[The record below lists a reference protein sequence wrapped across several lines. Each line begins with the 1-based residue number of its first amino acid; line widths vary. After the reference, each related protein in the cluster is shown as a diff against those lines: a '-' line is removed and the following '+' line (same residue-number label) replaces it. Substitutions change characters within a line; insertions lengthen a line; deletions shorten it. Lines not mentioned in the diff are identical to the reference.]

1 MVIGGVANAVWG
13 EPRVTLDVDI
23 TVAATAAEAP
33 KILKALGAQVKRAPD
48 DPVDFAEYG
57 VLPFIHANGPK
68 VELAFGMA
76 SYVHQAVERA
86 VEINILGVPV
96 RFCSAEDL
104 VLHKI
109 ISERRKDQDDVDGIF
124 RHRKAAL
131 DREYLDPRV
140 HELAVVLE
148 RPEIEERYR
157 QLVGGK

>member
-1 MVIGGVANAVWG
+1 MVISGVANAVWG

-48 DPVDFAEYG
+48 DPVDFAEHG

-68 VELAFGMA
+68 VEFAFGMA
-76 SYVHQAVERA
+76 TYVHRAVERA
-86 VEINILGVPV
+86 VEI
-96 RFCSAEDL
+96 
-104 VLHKI
+104 
-109 ISERRKDQDDVDGIF
+109 ISERQKDRDDVVGIF
-124 RHRKAAL
+124 IHRRAAL

-157 QLVGGK
+157 ELVEGK